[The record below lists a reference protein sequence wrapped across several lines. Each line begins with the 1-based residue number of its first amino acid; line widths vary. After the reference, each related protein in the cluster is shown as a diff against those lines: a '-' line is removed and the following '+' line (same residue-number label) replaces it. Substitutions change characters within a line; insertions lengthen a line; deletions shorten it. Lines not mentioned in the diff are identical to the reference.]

1 MLIDTAYRKYSGPM
15 LQAMIRFSR
24 DETAANDAVSQAFT
38 QALINRAMLESMP
51 EPAMRAWLYA
61 AARNALVDM
70 KRKEARLVSLE
81 ESSPAEIPFTDPS
94 DRLLAESMLSR
105 LPLELR
111 TPIYLKYYRG
121 FNSTEI
127 GQALHIPASTVRTRL
142 RTAMG
147 LMRGMMKD

>member
-24 DETAANDAVSQAFT
+24 MKTAANDAVSQAFT

-70 KRKEARLVSLE
+70 KRKEARLVS
-81 ESSPAEIPFTDPS
+81 
-94 DRLLAESMLSR
+94 RW
-105 LPLELR
+105 R
-111 TPIYLKYYRG
+111 TPPRQKSR
-121 FNSTEI
+121 SPT
-127 GQALHIPASTVRTRL
+127 PATGSWRRACSAVYPSS
-142 RTAMG
+142 
-147 LMRGMMKD
+147 